1 MSYSN
6 KYSSFLPI
14 HLQVYSVHQVFPF
27 MDQCFFSP
35 VPRLA
40 GSSIHSWVCRQ
51 CVMAAVGWW
60 SNSQQIYGAFLRF
73 LNFAPKLTA
82 ATGTWNMFEANTAQL
97 QTRQVSRV
105 CLADSLM
112 SNTTGK
118 SMLFSTESLASAR
131 NKNCMSSPW
140 GKHEDSV
147 QMQRAFQ
154 FGFSSDLEQIFSLK
168 HEVPCPNLLCGS
180 SFGCYFRTSIEK
192 IILSSQ
198 SHRNKS
204 KQQAA
209 RSTCTDA
216 TIRCQRSETGK
227 WKIWKRTWVKAWP
240 PWRLLLY

>member
-1 MSYSN
+1 MVELPAN
-6 KYSSFLPI
+6 IWSFPAI
-14 HLQVYSVHQVFPF
+14 S
-27 MDQCFFSP
+27 
-35 VPRLA
+35 
-40 GSSIHSWVCRQ
+40 
-51 CVMAAVGWW
+51 
-60 SNSQQIYGAFLRF
+60 
-73 LNFAPKLTA
+73 KLCTKVNC
-82 ATGTWNMFEANTAQL
+82 TNWNMEHVWSEYCATAD
-97 QTRQVSRV
+97 TSSRV

-118 SMLFSTESLASAR
+118 SMLFSSHRIVGIAAR
-131 NKNCMSSPW
+131 NKNC
-140 GKHEDSV
+140 V

-154 FGFSSDLEQIFSLK
+154 FSFSSDLEQIFSLK

-209 RSTCTDA
+209 RRTCTDD

-227 WKIWKRTWVKAWP
+227 WKIWKRTWVKVWKPDHLEDFSCIRKWFDLRTTWYGFAHQWGILNLISVHHHFP
-240 PWRLLLY
+240 LKLPYLGVHRLSGQTHAPSK